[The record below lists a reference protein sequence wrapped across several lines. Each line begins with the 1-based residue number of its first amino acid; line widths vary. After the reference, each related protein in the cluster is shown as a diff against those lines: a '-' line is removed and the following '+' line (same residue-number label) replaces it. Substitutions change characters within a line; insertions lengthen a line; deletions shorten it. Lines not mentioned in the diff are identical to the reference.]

1 MPNDT
6 PPPHAPNVTPDMI
19 DGIESLLRDPAQPEL
34 HAAMLD
40 RTRVRR
46 VLVELCR
53 RFRLPASGSMDTLR
67 ERLRIAARALDR
79 DAITR
84 AAFYGVNG
92 YDAVDAH
99 VNAVLGY
106 AMGGAWHT
114 ATSTDLDAARR
125 VIDATDDATLRLLV
139 PGGAFSTPSDTLLPL
154 FALGGR
160 QYAEVSVGGAIVY
173 RTQTSPFR
181 FYCEAAAWIASPA
194 LREIRQRF
202 QPTPANE

>member
-1 MPNDT
+1 MRSTALPQASD
-6 PPPHAPNVTPDMI
+6 HTPDI

-67 ERLRIAARALDR
+67 ERLRIAAGALDR

-99 VNAVLGY
+99 INAVLGY
-106 AMGGAWHT
+106 EAGGAWNT
-114 ATSTDLDAARR
+114 TNRTDLAEARR

-139 PGGAFSTPSDTLLPL
+139 PGGAFSTPYDALLPL
-154 FALGGR
+154 FAFGGR
-160 QYAEVSVGGAIVY
+160 QYAEVSSGSTIVY

-194 LREIRQRF
+194 LREMRQHF
-202 QPTPANE
+202 QATPAT